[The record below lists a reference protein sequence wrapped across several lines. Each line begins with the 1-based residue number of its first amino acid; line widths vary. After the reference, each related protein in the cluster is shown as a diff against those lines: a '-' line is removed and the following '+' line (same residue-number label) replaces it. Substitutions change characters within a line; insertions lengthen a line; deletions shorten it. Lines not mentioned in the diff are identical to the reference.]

1 MLEPTLVTNSNVTFS
16 LTSKFDAE
24 GFSPWNVSSTAA
36 ERYYGIRTGGLQ
48 YPLGTG
54 PYMVAETFEPQLPL
68 PIQSTYNAEVVG
80 FSPQL
85 DCEVLD
91 ILNSSI
97 KKVDLPWYSV
107 QAPFFIVNISTPG
120 CNIENAI
127 VAEGAD
133 HGIHNIPNAT
143 ENFQGRLDNFTCS
156 DGVDNSLPPLY
167 RPDHTNTFPEHR
179 ILMSMA
185 NLRWDTPSED
195 IGQTIESE
203 ISTWWVQNLSAVLCR
218 PSYAVNTYRI
228 DYTTSRNASQD
239 PVNAVFVQNST
250 QLPGFTD
257 SDLTSAV
264 VYAQSMMEIGSG
276 GPDYVLANSVVNFF
290 QVLAA
295 ANNDSRQESFMNAS
309 LLRDLGSE
317 IWKGMATQV
326 AHDNLMINV
335 KNSVLAGQVQHS
347 ESRLQVKILS
357 TVFMA
362 VLFGL
367 LFSTSIVILTYRPH
381 NLVPRDPGPIFA
393 TMALLATSPSLLESL
408 SGLGSA
414 RRSKIRKLTNDNCYQ
429 SLLAGTKEMAFS
441 LDAVKGQQ
449 HVPATKPAAEAE
461 PGESRPAFSWW
472 RPITSRRSWFCLAI
486 ILPLV
491 LIILLEIL
499 QRISDSHQGIISL
512 DSSTKLNSRIVASYL
527 PAFIMLV
534 VASIYDGIEGNVAIS
549 APFAKLK
556 RGRIPARSP
565 YIMTDITNKLPPH
578 ALYLAVKALNIG
590 HATCI
595 VAVFVAA
602 FLTIVVSGLY
612 TTTEVP
618 AHFTSNLRQSDVLNF
633 GAGDFEVSDNGA
645 AVVTSLLEYSD
656 LPYPSWTYD
665 GLVFD
670 ELLAASNIG
679 TSGSVAVQVPAYRAV
694 LNCSVGYGYST
705 VYVGSNDDSSA
716 IYVPGKILIDI
727 NAEVPLACQR
737 AHTNLTSTTWTQ
749 SYNIPNDT
757 STAYVGKGTTFQWAL
772 DVDPEEMVLTGDGA
786 QVSTTGGFDE
796 TIIDLPTEDYGCPTF
811 GFSIGTAAV
820 KHTVFANGTELT
832 GAEANMTLVMC
843 YQNLEQVQTNLT
855 LDLPNLSINSAVP
868 PVTDESTAVPL
879 ADTSIGSQIWNWNI
893 NNFLATLTNTSSKSV
908 ILSPSGGSPA
918 LNDIDAFIQTL
929 VQGKSPTPITNLL
942 GDSNVDAL
950 VTASEHLYAEY
961 MAQAFSATVRIPANS
976 TANNNITYFATV
988 SDVPRWRMQQNRTP
1002 KIALQVMLAF
1012 LAAAAI
1018 ATYWL
1023 TDMQQILPHSPCS
1036 IAGVATLLADSELCT
1051 RELIPVGAEW
1061 ASEKALHDAG
1071 VLGGLRLGMGW
1082 VEMGEK
1088 GRVFTIHAQGTN
1100 E

>member
-1 MLEPTLVTNSNVTFS
+1 MTNSKVTFS

-24 GFSPWNVSSTAA
+24 GFTPWNVSSTAA

-54 PYMVAETFEPQLPL
+54 PDMVAETFEPQLPL
-68 PIQSTYNAEVVG
+68 PIQSTYNAEVLG
-80 FSPQL
+80 FTPQL

-97 KKVDLPWYSV
+97 KMVFLPWYSI

-156 DGVDNSLPPLY
+156 DGVDNSQPPLY

-195 IGQTIESE
+195 IGQTVESD
-203 ISTWWVQNLSAVLCR
+203 ISTWWVQNLTAVLCR
-218 PSYAVNTYRI
+218 PSYAMNTYRI

-276 GPDYVLANSVVNFF
+276 GPDYVLANSVVNFY

-326 AHDNLMINV
+326 AHDNLMVNV

-357 TVFMA
+357 MVFMA

-367 LFSTSIVILTYRPH
+367 LFCTSIVILTCRPH

-414 RRSKIRKLTNDNCYQ
+414 RRSKIRKSTNDYHYQ
-429 SLLAGTKEMAFS
+429 SLLAGTKETAFS

-449 HVPATKPAAEAE
+449 HVPAIKPAAEAE
-461 PGESRPAFSWW
+461 FAESRPLFSWW
-472 RPITSRRSWFCLAI
+472 RPITSRRSWFCLAAL
-486 ILPLV
+486 LPLA

-499 QRISDSHQGIISL
+499 QRISDAHQGIISL
-512 DSSTKLNSRIVASYL
+512 DSSTRLNSRIVASYL

-534 VASIYDGIEGNVAIS
+534 VASIYDGIESNVAIS

-578 ALYLAVKALNIG
+578 ALYLAVKALNMG

-612 TTTEVP
+612 TTNEVP
-618 AHFTSNLRQSDVLNF
+618 AHFTSSLRQSDVLNF
-633 GAGDFEVSDNGA
+633 GAGDFLVNDNGA

-670 ELLAASNIG
+670 EFLPASNIG
-679 TSGSVAVQVPAYRAV
+679 TSGSIAVQVPAYRAV
-694 LNCSVGYGYST
+694 LNCSVGYGYSA
-705 VYVGSNDDSSA
+705 VYVGGTVDSSA
-716 IYVPGKILIDI
+716 EYVPGKELIDI

-737 AHTNLTSTTWTQ
+737 AQSNYTSVTWTQ
-749 SYNIPNDT
+749 TYYVPNDT
-757 STAYVGKGTTFQWAL
+757 STVYVGKGTTFLWGIDGA
-772 DVDPEEMVLTGDGA
+772 PTLTGDGA
-786 QVSTTGGFDE
+786 QVSVDNGIDLTV
-796 TIIDLPTEDYGCPTF
+796 IDLPTEEYGCPTF

-820 KHTVFANGTELT
+820 KRKIFANGTELIEP
-832 GAEANMTLVMC
+832 EANMTLAMC

-868 PVTDESTAVPL
+868 PVTDESTAVLL
-879 ADTSIGSQIWNWNI
+879 ADTSTGSQIWNWDI

-929 VQGKSPTPITNLL
+929 VQGKSPTPITSLL
-942 GDSNVDAL
+942 GDANVDAL

-976 TANNNITYFATV
+976 TANNNITYSATV
-988 SDVPRWRMQQNRTP
+988 SDARRWRLQQNRTP

-1051 RELIPVGAEW
+1051 RDLIPVGAEW
-1061 ASEKALHDAG
+1061 TSEKALHDAG
-1071 VLGGLRLGMGW
+1071 VLGGFRLGMGW

-1088 GRVFTIHAQGTN
+1088 GRVFTIHAEGTS